1 MAGGAELRGADG
13 VELDDDV
20 EPARGGAGGVARAPR
35 VVGDRPLERVIPGA
49 PEVAAERQHLEG
61 ERPGRLGHGL
71 ARERQEVDR
80 LEMLAVVAHE
90 LAGESALAI
99 GAEAGAEQAER
110 ERRVRAVEAN
120 AGEARGERRADRV
133 ADAGALALGRQAG
146 ARSAAHA
153 GDAPVGGAA
162 RLRRQRGAARG
173 DVSERT
179 VQETGGERLRGRRDE
194 RLRLEHGGRARGL
207 LRQRAGREAIGS
219 EGGLVLHVRRPPEG
233 STPCRAAHRTGR
245 SGARRRRAYDAGR
258 LAGNCQA
265 SEADAPSART

>member
-1 MAGGAELRGADG
+1 MAGGAELRRADG

-20 EPARGGAGGVARAPR
+20 EPARAAARAASRAPCP
-35 VVGDRPLERVIPGA
+35 VVGDRPLGA
-49 PEVAAERQHLEG
+49 SFRARQSRPNGSTSKSAPDAWATASRASAE
-61 ERPGRLGHGL
+61 
-71 ARERQEVDR
+71 EVDR

-90 LAGESALAI
+90 LAGEALAI

-110 ERRVRAVEAN
+110 ERRVQAVETN

-179 VQETGGERLRGRRDE
+179 VRETGGERLRGRRDE

-207 LRQRAGREAIGS
+207 LRQRAGREAMGPRWS
-219 EGGLVLHVRRPPEG
+219 RSACPTTARR